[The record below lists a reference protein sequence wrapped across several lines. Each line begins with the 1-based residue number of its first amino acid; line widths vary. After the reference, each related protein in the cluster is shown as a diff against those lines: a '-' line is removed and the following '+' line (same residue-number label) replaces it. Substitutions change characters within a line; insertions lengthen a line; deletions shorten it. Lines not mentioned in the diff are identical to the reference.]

1 MKPQRQLTRAER
13 RRQATDARTASN
25 LRSIA
30 IAKAVL
36 RSQSEAHRVQVR
48 AHMAE
53 LSARLD
59 RGLTDEERQRARE
72 ILAEAPY
79 TRQRHLFQGNA

>member
-1 MKPQRQLTRAER
+1 MRPQRQLTRAER

-36 RSQSEAHRVQVR
+36 QSKSEAHNDRVR

-53 LSARLD
+53 LTARLD
-59 RGLTDEERQRARE
+59 RGATADELQAAAE
-72 ILAEAPY
+72 ILATDPQAPQG
-79 TRQRHLFQGNA
+79 RLFRGNR